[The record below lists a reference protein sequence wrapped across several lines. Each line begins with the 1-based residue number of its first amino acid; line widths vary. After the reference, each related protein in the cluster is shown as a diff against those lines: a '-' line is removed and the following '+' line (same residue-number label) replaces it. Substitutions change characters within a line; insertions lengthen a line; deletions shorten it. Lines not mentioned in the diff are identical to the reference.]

1 MLWQPVSFTPPASIG
16 AVGDGLSGSLGAV
29 GSTVASGAASLAGLG
44 LPDAP
49 PPSGGGTADLRG
61 EASGMLASPCPY
73 IAVTPYQQGVGQ
85 RRGDRAYLTPQGAIS
100 AVAGRM
106 SEAQDRQASG
116 AQPDPPDPTEEDTAM
131 VLVVIA
137 APDEAAFAASLAR
150 FNDVFPILELQQAQ
164 RRAEGL
170 AGLERDK
177 FTIPSTPGYPAW
189 GASSPQRGGPGLATS
204 RALGG
209 QLAMAE
215 GLSSTSTS
223 PVARLG
229 AFGSKRQAAL
239 TARQADLDA
248 LRGSMTGSDPG
259 WFGVYLEGLAV
270 ELAKLLVKFAP
281 PMDAAFKCCAA
292 VCWYGTK
299 QQVAYYKEAFG
310 LENPL
315 EGIL

>member
-16 AVGDGLSGSLGAV
+16 AVGDGLSGSLGTV

-44 LPDAP
+44 LPEGP
-49 PPSGGGTADLRG
+49 PPAGGGTADLRND
-61 EASGMLASPCPY
+61 ASGMLASPCPY

-85 RRGDRAYLTPQGAIS
+85 RRGDRAYLTPQGAVS

-106 SEAQDRQASG
+106 SEAQDLQAPG
-116 AQPDPPDPTEEDTAM
+116 ALPASTAPTEMDTAM
-131 VLVVIA
+131 VLLVMA
-137 APDEAAFAASLAR
+137 APDESGLATSLGR
-150 FNDVFPILELQQAQ
+150 FNGVFPITELQQAQ
-164 RRAEGL
+164 RRAGGL

-177 FTIPSTPGYPAW
+177 FTIPPAPGYPAW

-215 GLSSTSTS
+215 GLSAASTS
-223 PVARLG
+223 PVGRLG
-229 AFGSKRQAAL
+229 AFGAKRQTAMA
-239 TARQADLDA
+239 ARQADLDA

-259 WFGVYLEGLAV
+259 WSGVYLEGQAV

-299 QQVAYYKEAFG
+299 RQVAYYKEAFG

-315 EGIL
+315 EGIA

>member
-1 MLWQPVSFTPPASIG
+1 MLWQPLSFTPPASIG

-29 GSTVASGAASLAGLG
+29 GSAVSSGAASLAGLG
-44 LPDAP
+44 LPEGP
-49 PPSGGGTADLRG
+49 PPSGGGTADLRND
-61 EASGMLASPCPY
+61 ASGMLASPCPY

-100 AVAGRM
+100 AVVGRM
-106 SEAQDRQASG
+106 GEAQDLLASG
-116 AQPDPPDPTEEDTAM
+116 ALPNLTEMDTAM
-131 VLVVIA
+131 VLLVMA
-137 APDEAAFAASLAR
+137 APDEGGLATSLGR
-150 FNDVFPILELQQAQ
+150 FNGVFPITELQQAQ
-164 RRAEGL
+164 RRAGGL
-170 AGLERDK
+170 AGLERQK
-177 FTIPSTPGYPAW
+177 FTIPAAPGYPAW

-215 GLSSTSTS
+215 GLSAVGTS

-229 AFGSKRQAAL
+229 AFGAKRQAAMA
-239 TARQADLDA
+239 ARQADLDA

-299 QQVAYYKEAFG
+299 RQVAYYKEAFG

>member
-1 MLWQPVSFTPPASIG
+1 MLWHTVSFTPPASIG

-44 LPDAP
+44 LPDAS
-49 PPSGGGTADLRG
+49 PPSGGGTADLRNH
-61 EASGMLASPCPY
+61 ASGMLASPCPY

-85 RRGDRAYLTPQGAIS
+85 RRGDRAYLTPRGAIG

-106 SEAQDRQASG
+106 SEAQDMLAG
-116 AQPDPPDPTEEDTAM
+116 GTLPGIPMPNMDTAM
-131 VLVVIA
+131 VLLVMA
-137 APDEAAFAASLAR
+137 APDEGGLAASLGR
-150 FNDVFPILELQQAQ
+150 FNGVFPITELQQAQ
-164 RRAEGL
+164 RCAGGL

-177 FTIPSTPGYPAW
+177 FTIPPAPGYPAW

-215 GLSSTSTS
+215 GLSAASTS

-229 AFGSKRQAAL
+229 AFGAKRQAAMA
-239 TARQADLDA
+239 ARQAELDA

-299 QQVAYYKEAFG
+299 QQVVYYKEAFG

>member
-16 AVGDGLSGSLGAV
+16 AVGEGLSGSLGAV

-49 PPSGGGTADLRG
+49 PPDGGGTPDPADMRSD
-61 EASGMLASPCPY
+61 ASGMLACPCPY

-85 RRGDRAYLTPQGAIS
+85 RRGDRAYLTPQGAIG
-100 AVAGRM
+100 AVASRM

-116 AQPDPPDPTEEDTAM
+116 AQPDPTEPDTAM
-131 VLVVIA
+131 VLLVIA

-150 FNDVFPILELQQAQ
+150 FNDVFPIPELQQAQ
-164 RRAEGL
+164 RRAGGL

-177 FTIPSTPGYPAW
+177 FTIPPAPGYPAW
-189 GASSPQRGGPGLATS
+189 GASSPQRSGPGLATS

-215 GLSSTSTS
+215 GLSAASTS

-229 AFGSKRQAAL
+229 AFGAKRQAAMA
-239 TARQADLDA
+239 ARQADLDA